1 MTQKL
6 SYKLFDDPEV
16 INRYTLI
23 LPSLTLEGFDEY
35 FGFGADP
42 SKNKNTDLA
51 FDGTYWKLKS
61 YEKFGNPIELMH
73 LSPKA
78 RIYASSLIKK
88 YQGEQ
93 IPRPKHSLIRV
104 YDNNGKTADRY
115 TLVIPSLNTPR
126 KNEYYGFNENPFHPQ
141 GIGQFAGEYDLL
153 KNYDHLGKLIPIETL
168 PEQARKFVEQNVKE
182 YENAKKSKAKVAAEK

>member
-73 LSPKA
+73 LPNKA
-78 RIYASSLIKK
+78 RMYAAQLINK
-88 YQGEQ
+88 YKQTK
-93 IPRPKHSLIRV
+93 PRAKHSLIRV
-104 YDNNGKTADRY
+104 YDNGGKSYDRY
-115 TLVIPSLNTPR
+115 TLVMPDMDTPR
-126 KNEYYGFNENPFHPQ
+126 TNDYWGFSENPFHPQ
-141 GIGQFAGEYDLL
+141 GFGQFAGEYPLL
-153 KNYDHLGKLIPIETL
+153 KNYDSLGKLIPIESL
-168 PEQARKFVEQNVKE
+168 PEQARKFVEQNIKE
-182 YENAKKSKAKVAAEK
+182 YEDAKKSKVKAAAEK